1 MSTRKHKRRRLDT
14 DAQHLFDD
22 EVSPSKPTA
31 DAEELAELE
40 LARLAQEP
48 QHEVEED
55 AEASAKEREVW
66 DAFREEHYE
75 CAFHHGHGSLA
86 RCESLMSTLLVL
98 EQLPLSLH
106 RAFTLIHELDQQAQG
121 ESDVHSSCCS
131 YHNAHQTT

>member
-1 MSTRKHKRRRLDT
+1 MSTRKHKRRRLDS

-22 EVSPSKPTA
+22 EVSPLKPTA

-75 CAFHHGHGSLA
+75 CAFHHRHGSLA
-86 RCESLMSTLLVL
+86 RCESLTTTLLVL

-121 ESDVHSSCCS
+121 ESGVHPSCCS
-131 YHNAHQTT
+131 YYNAPQTT